1 MKKKELKKVILNLF
15 PKNKGILA
23 ENSYGV
29 KRRVRPIFYV
39 QYYGSIV
46 QYVGQ
51 SIDLYLGRPFRACN
65 SSYAGKYP
73 VTHVEWRDACS
84 DYGTRLYWEAVL
96 IVKLKPKQQNWKKY
110 KAKVVNT
117 NAERER
123 KKMRKRYM
131 TRPLKDFIKNYEEK
145 H

>member
-1 MKKKELKKVILNLF
+1 MKKKELKKVTLNLF

-84 DYGTRLYWEAVL
+84 DYGTRLY
-96 IVKLKPKQQNWKKY
+96 
-110 KAKVVNT
+110 
-117 NAERER
+117 
-123 KKMRKRYM
+123 
-131 TRPLKDFIKNYEEK
+131 
-145 H
+145 